1 MSKETIK
8 SYSKSLCENYKDFVF
23 IFDSDLGVYVVKC
36 PKDDTTQPDTQDTVF
51 VNVTPENQC
60 DTIDDVIAY
69 VDDYYNDEDSDTS
82 GDETITGVEESINED
97 TEDSLRQMFGD
108 IFSVILTRSDDGENE
123 AVEFNDIK
131 QAQEYIDDL
140 KRDND
145 DFFSKATL
153 VNEEGK
159 VLDSWEYTPESDRRK
174 SKDETSDD
182 TEQLNEDTA
191 DEESTENSDPVE
203 HTDATI
209 VDDVNAD
216 NEPEADVNAITNNR
230 FSAICNAACSANM
243 LLCNMKTLHWNVAGE
258 YFDELH
264 NITLAYAEKASE
276 DLDVLAE
283 LSLELGCPVYNP
295 AVMCLSLGKQ
305 IINVNDGKM
314 LNREFVLNAIT
325 ENITNYIDAVKSI
338 YNIED
343 LSSDVL
349 SEIDSIVRY
358 WIKELNYKQ
367 PRRQFAN

>member
-1 MSKETIK
+1 MNKENIK
-8 SYSKSLCENYKDFVF
+8 SYNKSLCENYKDFVF

-36 PKDDTTQPDTQDTVF
+36 PKDDTVQPDTQDTVF

-69 VDDYYNDEDSDTS
+69 VDDYYNGDDLTVSEDNNAT
-82 GDETITGVEESINED
+82 VEESINEY

-108 IFSVILTRSDDGENE
+108 IFSVVLTRADDGENE

-131 QAQEYIDDL
+131 QAQEYIDDI

-145 DFFSKATL
+145 DFFSKAVL
-153 VNEEGK
+153 VNEDGK
-159 VLDSWEYTPESDRRK
+159 VLDSWEYVPESDRRK
-174 SKDETSDD
+174 PKDETTDD
-182 TEQLNEDTA
+182 AEQLNEDA
-191 DEESTENSDPVE
+191 VDEEPTEDSDPVE
-203 HTDATI
+203 DADVTAI
-209 VDDVNAD
+209 DDVNAD
-216 NEPEADVNAITNNR
+216 NEPETDANAITNNR
-230 FSAICNAACSANM
+230 VSAICNAACAANM

-258 YFDELH
+258 HFDVLH
-264 NITLAYAEKASE
+264 DITLAYAEKASK
-276 DLDVLAE
+276 DLDMLAE

-314 LNREFVLNAIT
+314 LNKEFVLNAIT
-325 ENITNYIDAVKSI
+325 ENITNYIDAVKAI
-338 YNIED
+338 YDIED

-358 WIKELNYKQ
+358 WTKELNYKQ
-367 PRRQFAN
+367 SRRQFAN

>member
-36 PKDDTTQPDTQDTVF
+36 PKDDNIQPDTQDTVF

-69 VDDYYNDEDSDTS
+69 VDDYYNGDDLTVSEDDNAT
-82 GDETITGVEESINED
+82 VEESINED

-108 IFSVILTRSDDGENE
+108 IFSVVLTRADDGENE

-145 DFFSKATL
+145 DFFSKAVL
-153 VNEEGK
+153 VNEDGK
-159 VLDSWEYTPESDRRK
+159 VLDSWEYVPESDRRK
-174 SKDETSDD
+174 PKDETADD
-182 TEQLNEDTA
+182 AEQLNEDA
-191 DEESTENSDPVE
+191 VDEEPTEDSDPVE
-203 HTDATI
+203 DADVTAI
-209 VDDVNAD
+209 DDVNAD
-216 NEPEADVNAITNNR
+216 NEPETDANAITNNR
-230 FSAICNAACSANM
+230 FSAICNAACASNM

-258 YFDELH
+258 HFDVLH
-264 NITLAYAEKASE
+264 DITLAYAEKASE
-276 DLDVLAE
+276 DLDMLAE

-325 ENITNYIDAVKSI
+325 ENITNYIDAVKAV
-338 YNIED
+338 YDIED

-358 WIKELNYKQ
+358 WTKELNYKQ

>member
-36 PKDDTTQPDTQDTVF
+36 PKDTAVEPDTQDTVF

-108 IFSVILTRSDDGENE
+108 IFSVVLTRADDGENE

-145 DFFSKATL
+145 DFFSKAVL
-153 VNEEGK
+153 VNEDGK
-159 VLDSWEYTPESDRRK
+159 VLDYWEYVPESDRHK
-174 SKDETSDD
+174 SKDD
-182 TEQLNEDTA
+182 TEQLNEDA
-191 DEESTENSDPVE
+191 VDEESTENSDPVKSD
-203 HTDATI
+203 DAVT
-209 VDDVNAD
+209 DDVNAD
-216 NEPEADVNAITNNR
+216 NEPESETNEIANNK
-230 FSAICNAACSANM
+230 FSSVCNAACAANM

-258 YFDELH
+258 HFDALH
-264 NITLAYAEKASE
+264 NITSVYAEKASE
-276 DLDVLAE
+276 DLDTLAE

-358 WIKELNYKQ
+358 WTKELNYKQ

>member
-1 MSKETIK
+1 MSKEIIK

-36 PKDDTTQPDTQDTVF
+36 PKDDNIQPDTQDTVF

-69 VDDYYNDEDSDTS
+69 VDDYYNGDDLTVSEDDNAT
-82 GDETITGVEESINED
+82 VEESINED

-108 IFSVILTRSDDGENE
+108 IFSVVLTRADDGENE

-145 DFFSKATL
+145 DFFSKAVL
-153 VNEEGK
+153 VNEDGK
-159 VLDSWEYTPESDRRK
+159 VLDSWEYVPESDRRK
-174 SKDETSDD
+174 PKDETADD
-182 TEQLNEDTA
+182 AEQLNEDA
-191 DEESTENSDPVE
+191 VDEEPTEDSDPVE
-203 HTDATI
+203 DADVTAI
-209 VDDVNAD
+209 DDVNAD
-216 NEPEADVNAITNNR
+216 NEPETDANAITNNR
-230 FSAICNAACSANM
+230 FSAICNAACAANM

-258 YFDELH
+258 HFDVLH
-264 NITLAYAEKASE
+264 DITLAYAEKASE
-276 DLDVLAE
+276 DLDMLAE

-358 WIKELNYKQ
+358 WTKELNYKQ